1 MKANA
6 KHSIAKITRPAV
18 SDVLHRK
25 RLFHLLDNARKRP
38 VVWIM
43 GPPGSG
49 KTTLVTSYLQASRL
63 PCLWYQVDAGD
74 ADIASFFYY
83 LGLAANRAAPRNK
96 PLPLLTPEYLT
107 GLPAFTRRFFEG
119 LYHRLKQP
127 FAVVFDNY
135 QDAPTESMLHEA
147 MAIAISGIPK
157 GISVIILSRAEPPP
171 ALARLRAGNTIA
183 HLGWDEMCLTMEES
197 KGIAKLYGRH
207 GDEKLVLQL
216 HEKAHG
222 WAAGLALML
231 EDAGSASIAVG
242 NGESGHKAVFD
253 YLAGEILH
261 RENDRTQ
268 SVLLQSSFLPKMD
281 AGLIEKLTGIPEA
294 GEILSG
300 LARKRYFT
308 YRLTAHEPV
317 YQYHPLFREFLLT
330 TAKNTC
336 SENVNKERKHKAALL
351 LEASGEAEDAVDILH
366 DIHAY
371 DESIRVILKHA
382 AALLEQGRDR
392 TVEKWLRRLPEP
404 ILHSSAHL
412 LYYLGLCQIA
422 YDPTKARGYLEQAYR
437 MFKEEG
443 ERTGLLRAWCAV
455 IETFIYEWA
464 NFRPMVTWVEEM
476 ERALADNPSLPVELE
491 GHIACSMFMGLMY
504 SQPQHPN
511 MTYWAERV
519 WQIVLNSQDMQLC
532 AKIAPH
538 LVLYYSWWSAELPKA
553 EVILNAL
560 RPHIDRASV
569 PPLVRITWYVMSAIF
584 YWMMAE
590 TKECLS
596 AVDKGLS
603 LAKETGVHVW
613 DMPLCAQA
621 VFATLFND
629 DADKAEPYFRQMEN
643 LLKQSRILDAG
654 WYYYLNTAR
663 HLFRNELT
671 KAHENIQTDAAMMEE
686 GGWVW
691 VVPHVWIGYS
701 LVLFYE
707 ERREDAIAMIRK
719 ARDINASF
727 YLSPTHEFLSY
738 LIEAEF
744 ALYEGDESASI
755 NLLKPAL
762 SICRRHNIQY
772 YPWWRS
778 DVMARL
784 YAKAL
789 EHNIES
795 DYVIAIIKKRGLLP
809 PIGEAAPDA
818 WPLPLRIYTLG
829 RFSVLIDGKPLSFI
843 DKAKK
848 RPLELLKA
856 LLSFEGKNVSEGKII
871 DALWPESEGDSSHIS
886 FKTTLHRLRQLLGS
900 ENALEFNEG
909 RLTLNQRHCYVD
921 VWAFERL
928 LYDGESQWL
937 KGNQEVAVRLFE
949 KAVKMYR
956 GHFLSTESEE
966 AIAAPLKER
975 LRDKFLKA
983 VKTLGIYYENSGENK
998 KAIELFQ
1005 KGLEIDKLS
1014 EELYLH
1020 LIKCHL
1026 KLGQKADALMV
1037 YKRCEKTLFESFGI
1051 GPSDETKA
1059 LYKKIVN

>member
-1 MKANA
+1 MSSNA
-6 KHSIAKITRPAV
+6 RRSIAKITMPAV
-18 SDVLHRK
+18 SGVFQRK
-25 RLFHLLDNARKRP
+25 RLFELLDNVRKTP

-49 KTTLVTSYLQASRL
+49 KTTLATSYLKIKRI

-83 LGLAANRAAPRNK
+83 LGIAANRAAPRRK
-96 PLPLLTPEYLT
+96 PLPLLTPEYLA
-107 GLPAFTRRFFEG
+107 GLPAFTRHFFEA
-119 LYHRLKQP
+119 LYLRLKQP

-135 QDAPTESMLHEA
+135 QDAAAESQLHEA
-147 MAIAISGIPK
+147 MAVGLSDIPK

-171 ALARLRAGNTIA
+171 ALARLHANNAIA
-183 HLGWDEMCLTMEES
+183 RLGWDELSLTMEES
-197 KGIAKLYGRH
+197 RGIAKLYGRH
-207 GDEKLVLQL
+207 GDEKLLQQL

-231 EDAGSASIAVG
+231 EEAGSASIAVG
-242 NGESGHKAVFD
+242 GGESGHKAVFD

-261 RENDRTQ
+261 RADEQTQ
-268 SVLLQSSFLPKMD
+268 SVLLQSSFLPKMY

-294 GEILSG
+294 GEILSA
-300 LARKRYFT
+300 LASRRYFT

-336 SENVNKERKHKAALL
+336 SENVNKERRHKAALL
-351 LEASGEAEDAVDILH
+351 LEAGGEAEDAVDILH

-371 DESIRVILKHA
+371 EESIRIILKHA
-382 AALLEQGRDR
+382 AGLLEQGRDR
-392 TVEKWLRRLPEP
+392 TVEKWLKRLPEQA
-404 ILHSSAHL
+404 LHSSAHL

-437 MFKEEG
+437 MFEEKG
-443 ERTGLLRAWCAV
+443 ERTCMLRAWCAV
-455 IETFIYEWA
+455 IETFVYEWA
-464 NFRPMVTWVEEM
+464 NFRPMVPWIEEM
-476 ERALADNPSLPVELE
+476 EKALTDDPAMPVELDS
-491 GHIACSMFMGLMY
+491 HVACSMFIGLMY

-511 MTYWAERV
+511 MTYWTERA

-538 LVLYYSWWSAELPKA
+538 LVLYYSWWTADLAKAEL
-553 EVILNAL
+553 ILNAL

-569 PPLVRITWYVMSAIF
+569 PPLARITWYVMSAIF
-584 YWMMAE
+584 YWMMAK
-590 TKECLS
+590 TKECI
-596 AVDKGLS
+596 AAADKGLA
-603 LAKETGVHVW
+603 LAKETGVYVW
-613 DMPLCAQA
+613 DMLLCSQG

-629 DADKAEPYFRQMEN
+629 DADSAEPYFNQIEN
-643 LLKQSRILDAG
+643 IPKQSRTLDEN

-663 HLFRNELT
+663 YLFRNELS
-671 KAHENIQTDAAMMEE
+671 KAHEYIQISVAMIED
-686 GGWVW
+686 GGWIW
-691 VVPHVWIGYS
+691 AIPHVWIGHS

-707 ERREDAIAMIRK
+707 GRREDAIVIIRK
-719 ARDINASF
+719 ARDKNAAL

-744 ALYEGDESASI
+744 ALYEKDEAACL
-755 NLLKPAL
+755 NLLSSAL
-762 SICRRHNIQY
+762 SIGRRHNFQY

-789 EHNIES
+789 EHNIET
-795 DYVIAIIKKRGLLP
+795 DYVTATIKKRGLTP
-809 PIGEAAPDA
+809 PIEEAAPEA
-818 WPLPLRIYTLG
+818 WPLPLRVYTLG
-829 RFSVLIDGKPLSFI
+829 RFNVLIDNKPLRFTSR
-843 DKAKK
+843 AQKK
-848 RPLELLKA
+848 PLELLKA
-856 LLSFEGKNVSEGKII
+856 LLSLEGKNVSEGRII
-871 DALWPESEGDSSHIS
+871 DALWPESEGDASHIS

-909 RLTLNQRHCYVD
+909 SLTLNRRYCYVD

-928 LYDGESQWL
+928 LYDGESQL
-937 KGNQEVAVRLFE
+937 AKGNKLEAVGLIE

-956 GHFLSTESEE
+956 GHFLSTESEK
-966 AIAAPLKER
+966 AVAAHLTER
-975 LRDKFLKA
+975 LKDKFLKA
-983 VKTLGIYYENSGENK
+983 VETLGVHYENSGEIK
-998 KAIELFQ
+998 KSIELFK

-1014 EELYLH
+1014 EELYQH
-1020 LIKCHL
+1020 LIKCYL
-1026 KLGQKADALMV
+1026 KLGQKADAIII
-1037 YKRCEKTLFESFGI
+1037 YKRCEREFSESFGI
-1051 GPSDETKA
+1051 EPSEETKA
-1059 LYKKIVN
+1059 LYKKNMD

>member
-1 MKANA
+1 MRSNA
-6 KHSIAKITRPAV
+6 RHSIAKITRPAV

-49 KTTLVTSYLQASRL
+49 KTTLITSYLQASRM

-83 LGLAANRAAPRNK
+83 LGLAANRAAPRHK

-107 GLPAFTRRFFEG
+107 GLPAFTQQFFDG

-147 MAIAISGIPK
+147 MAIALSGIPK
-157 GISVIILSRAEPPP
+157 GISIIILSRAELPP
-171 ALARLRAGNTIA
+171 AFARIRTNNTIA
-183 HLGWDEMCLTMEES
+183 HIGWDELCLTIEES

-207 GDEKLVLQL
+207 GDEKLLLHL

-242 NGESGHKAVFD
+242 NRESGHKAVFD

-330 TAKNTC
+330 MAKNTC

-351 LEASGEAEDAVDILH
+351 LEADGEAEDAVDILH

-392 TVEKWLRRLPEP
+392 TVEKWLKRLPEP

-422 YDPTKARGYLEQAYR
+422 YDPTNGRGYLEQAYR
-437 MFKEEG
+437 MFKEKG
-443 ERTGLLRAWCAV
+443 ESKDMLRAWCAV
-455 IETFIYEWA
+455 IETFVYEWA
-464 NFRPMVTWVEEM
+464 NFRPMVPWVEEM
-476 ERALADNPSLPVELE
+476 ERALTDGPALPSEIE
-491 GHIACSMFMGLMY
+491 GHVACSMFMGLMY
-504 SQPQHPN
+504 SQPQHPK

-519 WQIVLNSQDMQLC
+519 YQILLNSQDMQLC
-532 AKIAPH
+532 VKIAPH
-538 LVLYYSWWSAELPKA
+538 LVLYYSWWSAELSKA

-560 RPHIDRASV
+560 RPHIDRATV
-569 PPLVRITWYVMSAIF
+569 PPLVRITWHVMSAIF

-590 TKECLS
+590 TKDCLS

-603 LAKETGVHVW
+603 LAKETGVHIW
-613 DMPLCAQA
+613 DMLLCSQG

-629 DADKAEPYFRQMEN
+629 DADSAEPYFCQMEN
-643 LLKQSRILDAG
+643 IPKQSRTLDAN
-654 WYYYLNTAR
+654 WYYYLSTAR
-663 HLFRNELT
+663 YLLRNELS
-671 KAHENIQTDAAMMEE
+671 KAHENIQISVAKIEE
-686 GGWVW
+686 GGWIW
-691 VVPHVWIGYS
+691 AIPHVWIGYS
-701 LVLFYE
+701 LVLFHE
-707 ERREDAIAMIRK
+707 GRREDAIAMIRK

-744 ALYEGDESASI
+744 ALQKGDEAACI

-762 SICRRHNIQY
+762 SICSLHNIRY

-778 DVMARL
+778 NVTARL
-784 YAKAL
+784 YSIAL
-789 EHNIES
+789 ENNIET
-795 DYVIAIIKKRGLLP
+795 DYVIATIKKRGLLP
-809 PIGEAAPDA
+809 PIGEVVPDS
-818 WPLPLRIYTLG
+818 WPLPLRVYTLG
-829 RFSVLIDGKPLSFI
+829 RFSVLIDGKPLRFTGRVQ
-843 DKAKK
+843 KK
-848 RPLELLKA
+848 PLELLKA
-856 LLSFEGKNVSEGKII
+856 LLSLEGRNVSEGQII
-871 DALWPESEGDSSHIS
+871 DALWPESEGDASHIS
-886 FKTTLHRLRQLLGS
+886 FKTTLHRLRQLLGA

-909 RLTLNQRHCYVD
+909 RLTLVQRYCWVD

-966 AIAAPLKER
+966 AIAAPLKES

-998 KAIELFQ
+998 KSIELFQ
-1005 KGLEIDKLS
+1005 KGLGIDNLS
-1014 EELYLH
+1014 EELYQH

-1037 YKRCEKTLFESFGI
+1037 YKRCERALIESFGI